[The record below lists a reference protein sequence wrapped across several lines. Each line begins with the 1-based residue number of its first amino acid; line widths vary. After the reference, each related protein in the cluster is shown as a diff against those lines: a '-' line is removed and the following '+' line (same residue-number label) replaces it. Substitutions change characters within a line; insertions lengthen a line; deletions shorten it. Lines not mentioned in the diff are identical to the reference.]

1 MNVSHNSVSC
11 YDESHLWI
19 LEHGFIHCV
28 IYPNWDASKH
38 VPPKKEIGST
48 CYVVIMFFSH
58 MLLIYGMGLN

>member
-38 VPPKKEIGST
+38 VPPKKGDWINLLC
-48 CYVVIMFFSH
+48 CYYVF
-58 MLLIYGMGLN
+58 